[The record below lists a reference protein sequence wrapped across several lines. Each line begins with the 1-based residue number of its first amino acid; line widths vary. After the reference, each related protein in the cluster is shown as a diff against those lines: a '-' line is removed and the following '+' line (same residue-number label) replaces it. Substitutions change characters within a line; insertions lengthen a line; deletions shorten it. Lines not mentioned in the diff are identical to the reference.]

1 MKTEALQ
8 LSTSEWQSLPDYP
21 FSSRIYYYSI
31 VFDNGLFYIFGGSD
45 NGRDQSQIG
54 EFDLCIKTINLN
66 LVTLD
71 TSDGLWAKLGDLKT
85 PRAGHGT
92 VILDGEFLTAGGRNE
107 AERAEFCNIMGSCEP
122 RGDEIANFKF
132 YPELLVVTSDFCSPN

>member
-1 MKTEALQ
+1 MVAINLKQ
-8 LSTSEWQSLPDYP
+8 
-21 FSSRIYYYSI
+21 
-31 VFDNGLFYIFGGSD
+31 VN
-45 NGRDQSQIG
+45 
-54 EFDLCIKTINLN
+54 LCIKTINLN

-92 VILDGEFLTAGGRNE
+92 VMLDGEFLTTGGRNE
-107 AERAEFCNIMGSCEP
+107 AKKAEFCDVMGSCEP
-122 RGDEIANFKF
+122 RGAEIANFKF